1 MNATVELSWSTAA
14 VVAAGYAV
22 TLALSGVL
30 VRHFTGHRR
39 PAPPEPEPAGGAR
52 RYDAGAVIGKC
63 ENLLTLTFVLMDQI
77 TGLSLL
83 LAAKSIVRKEKIEQ
97 DASYYLGGMLV
108 NLVWSLLMGYAILLA
123 LRLVSA

>member
-1 MNATVELSWSTAA
+1 MTPGVELSWTAA
-14 VVAAGYAV
+14 AIVAAGYVV
-22 TLALSGVL
+22 TLAGSGVL
-30 VRHFTGHRR
+30 VRHFTGRR
-39 PAPPEPEPAGGAR
+39 RSVSPEAASGGDSR

-63 ENLLTLTFVLMDQI
+63 ENLLTLTFVLADQI

-108 NLVWSLLMGYAILLA
+108 NLVWSLFMGYAILLA
-123 LRLVSA
+123 LRLAS